1 MLRAWFPRLV
11 TILILVATVPAT
23 AALPSEDAQ
32 ALQLIDGY
40 LNGITTLAARFEQI
54 NPDGGKATGKLYI
67 QRPGKMR
74 FDYDP
79 PSKVLLVATDWRLI
93 FWDGSINQENVI
105 PISKTPLG
113 YLLGDKVQLGD
124 AYEVTH
130 VDQRPAE
137 TDVTVIGKGAPD
149 QGSVTLTFSTSRC
162 SCGAGRSSTR
172 KGSRPGHPVRSEDR
186 PAPRSRAVP
195 LARAQYHGSPQ
206 ELSPA
211 SGYLLNLPSG

>member
-1 MLRAWFPRLV
+1 
-11 TILILVATVPAT
+11 
-23 AALPSEDAQ
+23 
-32 ALQLIDGY
+32 
-40 LNGITTLAARFEQI
+40 
-54 NPDGGKATGKLYI
+54 
-67 QRPGKMR
+67 MR

-149 QGSVTLTFSTSRC
+149 QGSVTLTFSTQPMQLRRWSVVDPQ
-162 SCGAGRSSTR
+162 GLTTR
-172 KGSRPGHPVRSEDR
+172 VILSDLKTGQ
-186 PAPRSRAVP
+186 P
-195 LARAQYHGSPQ
+195 LDP
-206 ELSPA
+206 ELFRWHE
-211 SGYLLNLPSG
+211 PSIMGPPKD